1 MFAAAVLV
9 TPPPLSLYHNCFDYS
24 TPFLLQTF
32 VYVLFYQISSS
43 KFFENLG
50 TGFSERKPCSVFFA
64 AALRLTE
71 RLFATSE
78 ISEHGTHTGVVV
90 VPRMQSLSCKFLR
103 FYSSAVAALRNKMP
117 VLSHSP
123 PALLGGLMAN
133 VATPQQAA
141 AAFAGGRFAPLPQ
154 PLGRFAQHIALRLC
168 RSAPLRPL
176 HPQPPLRD
184 GLTKLAFCHRSPL
197 FFAAVAAVG
206 RSLRSLR
213 AALAGGTFKPPAAAE
228 LCRPCVRRSSG
239 LQCRPEQRQK

>member
-1 MFAAAVLV
+1 MEHIGGCRS
-9 TPPPLSLYHNCFDYS
+9 PPYAQRSII
-24 TPFLLQTF
+24 LL
-32 VYVLFYQISSS
+32 
-43 KFFENLG
+43 FF
-50 TGFSERKPCSVFFA
+50 SVA
-64 AALRLTE
+64 
-71 RLFATSE
+71 
-78 ISEHGTHTGVVV
+78 G
-90 VPRMQSLSCKFLR
+90 
-103 FYSSAVAALRNKMP
+103 LRNKMP

-197 FFAAVAAVG
+197 FFAAVAASG

-213 AALAGGTFKPPAAAE
+213 AAARRILAALAGGVRSNRQGLRAAA
-228 LCRPCVRRSSG
+228 RTA
-239 LQCRPEQRQK
+239 RQQVHIIV